1 MEELRDRS
9 ADAQLPIASIRV
21 LPEFNPRRLL
31 GDQAFTD
38 EALADL
44 AQNIRTYGVLQ
55 PVLVRRR
62 RAEILLV
69 AGERRLRAAT
79 LAGLTQV
86 PVIYVDADDA
96 RAYEIAI
103 IENAQRNDLD
113 LVTETLVG
121 FQFLS
126 RRLNLSSDEIVSYL
140 HHVRKGRREDDL
152 GVERLLR
159 DMYGTGISVWGQQR
173 ALILRMTAA
182 EREAIQARRVDAKVC
197 AELVALTE
205 GDTRSALLDLAI
217 REGLTARQVRELVRN
232 EQASSRPARPA
243 LTVQG
248 DQLRRLLPRL
258 NRLEGEDARRA
269 GELLSELNGLLSP
282 HPPLKPPA
290 RRPPASMAW
299 AASFLAT
306 VRPVARWTTGWST
319 GGLIA
324 SGEGLPC

>member
-1 MEELRDRS
+1 MTRPGVSAAAFGALDMMEELRDRS

-126 RRLNLSSDEIVSYL
+126 RRLNLSTDEIVSYL

-217 REGLTARQVRELVRN
+217 REGLTARQVRDLVRD
-232 EQASSRPARPA
+232 EQASRRPARPA
-243 LTVQG
+243 LSVQG

-258 NRLEGEDARRA
+258 SRLGDEDARRA
-269 GELLSELNGLLSP
+269 GQLLSELNDLLSP
-282 HPPLKPPA
+282 PP
-290 RRPPASMAW
+290 R
-299 AASFLAT
+299 
-306 VRPVARWTTGWST
+306 
-319 GGLIA
+319 
-324 SGEGLPC
+324 

>member
-1 MEELRDRS
+1 M
-9 ADAQLPIASIRV
+9 
-21 LPEFNPRRLL
+21 
-31 GDQAFTD
+31 
-38 EALADL
+38 
-44 AQNIRTYGVLQ
+44 LQ

-69 AGERRLRAAT
+69 AGERRLRAAA

-126 RRLNLSSDEIVSYL
+126 RRLNLGTDEIVSYL

-197 AELVALTE
+197 AELVPLPE
-205 GDTRSALLDLAI
+205 GTSAAPCWNAPRRRASPRGRL
-217 REGLTARQVRELVRN
+217 GTSCGP
-232 EQASSRPARPA
+232 SSRPPSLPGPRWPCRATRCGACCPA
-243 LTVQG
+243 
-248 DQLRRLLPRL
+248 
-258 NRLEGEDARRA
+258 
-269 GELLSELNGLLSP
+269 
-282 HPPLKPPA
+282 
-290 RRPPASMAW
+290 
-299 AASFLAT
+299 
-306 VRPVARWTTGWST
+306 
-319 GGLIA
+319 
-324 SGEGLPC
+324 